1 MSSKEKEARELTEAE
16 KASLTKI
23 ANEVSEGRKIVGIA
37 VYGSQVAGYATKDSD
52 YDLIV
57 ILEDYSPRVKYRYIN
72 GEVDASALVVDR
84 EALLMDAD
92 KASLGEFV
100 AGRLLNIYVPITGGE
115 VFHEAEILIKRRV
128 VLEALEEIEASI
140 GQFAQEIIIPVEYFL
155 FDKLKKR
162 AAIYPPALYSYSKT
176 YGQEHGR
183 RNTEASCQGFLE
195 VLKEIAEEGLITLN
209 GGTVQ
214 IKDYEPKHWV
224 TRLTEMATYTRRSL
238 AQYAVHG
245 YAGRVGL
252 SIVRREVSSKI
263 SRSRKGFEVPDVIK
277 HPRRLWRLQE
287 GLLIIEEDDWFG
299 KLIEHMGIERGGE
312 VSKNGMG
319 EVYSVTKVYC
329 VNDGS
334 KVVKFAVK
342 NFADAKAFKWV
353 VLNMWALLS
362 KRFDMG
368 QTSRLQREYSALR
381 RLRGLGFR
389 TPNVLAVALD
399 QRLLVTEFIEGSD
412 VGELLPKALS
422 GDEQAMNA
430 VRLYGEALGRVHQ
443 EGYTLGDTKPSNTIF
458 SDGKIYLIDL
468 EQATC
473 SNDCGWDI
481 AEFIYYSSKFTVD
494 EGAVRRLTKEFLN
507 GYLKHG
513 KKESVTEAL
522 KFKYL
527 APFQPILAP
536 NVVRAVRQEI
546 RKNAASAQ

>member
-1 MSSKEKEARELTEAE
+1 VLQQMPSKDRELTESE
-16 KASLTKI
+16 KVSLSKI
-23 ANEVSEGRKIVGIA
+23 ANEAAEGRKIVGIA
-37 VYGSQVAGYATKDSD
+37 VYGSQVAGYATEDSD

-57 ILEDYSPRVKYRYIN
+57 ILEDYSPKVKYRYIN
-72 GEVDASALVVDR
+72 GEVDASVLVVDR
-84 EALLMDAD
+84 GALLMDAD

-100 AGRLLNIYVPITGGE
+100 VGRLLNIYVPLTGGE
-115 VFHEAEILIKRRV
+115 LFHEAEVLFKRRV

-140 GQFAQEIIIPVEYFL
+140 GQFAQEILIPAEYFL

-176 YGQEHGR
+176 YGVEHGS
-183 RNTEASCQGFLE
+183 RNTEVACEGFIE
-195 VLKEIAEEGLITLN
+195 VLKQIEQEGLITLN
-209 GGTVQ
+209 RGTVQ
-214 IKDYEPKHWV
+214 LKDYEPKHWV

-287 GLLIIEEDDWFG
+287 GLLIIDEDDWFG
-299 KLIEHMGIERGGE
+299 KLIEHMGIARCKE
-312 VSKNGMG
+312 VVKNGLG

-329 VNDGS
+329 INDGDRVA
-334 KVVKFAVK
+334 KITVK
-342 NFADAKAFKWV
+342 NFADLRALKWV

-381 RLRGLGFR
+381 RLRGLGFK
-389 TPNVLAVALD
+389 TPDILAVVLD
-399 QRLLVTEFIEGSD
+399 QRLLVTEYIEGVD
-412 VGELLPKALS
+412 VGQLLPKALS
-422 GDEQAMNA
+422 GDDEAMNA
-430 VRLYGEALGRVHQ
+430 VRLYGEALGKVHQ
-443 EGYTLGDTKPSNTIF
+443 EGYTLGDTKPSNTILA
-458 SDGKIYLIDL
+458 DGAIYLVDL
-468 EQATC
+468 EQATRN
-473 SNDCGWDI
+473 NDRGWDI
-481 AEFIYYSSKFTVD
+481 AEFIYYSSKLTID
-494 EGAVRRLTKEFLN
+494 EKAVRHLAKEFLN

-513 KKESVTEAL
+513 TKESVKESL

-536 NVVRAVRQEI
+536 NVVRAVRQEL
-546 RKNAASAQ
+546 RKNSA